1 MWVLVGAIGAL
12 LWLAV
17 LGFFVALCRAS
28 GLADEQAK
36 QRVTQRRAS
45 RPPRRATRRATRPA
59 IERSGAHMGA
69 QILDLGVWRAARS
82 GRLVGSDE
90 RLLRAR

>member
-12 LWLAV
+12 VWLAV

-36 QRVTQRRAS
+36 QRVTHRRAP
-45 RPPRRATRRATRPA
+45 RPRPA
-59 IERSGAHMGA
+59 TERAGA
-69 QILDLGVWRAARS
+69 QILDLGMWRAARS
-82 GRLVGSDE
+82 DRLVRAGD

>member
-12 LWLAV
+12 VWLAV

-36 QRVTQRRAS
+36 QRVTHRRAPRS
-45 RPPRRATRRATRPA
+45 RPATERA
-59 IERSGAHMGA
+59 GAQIGA
-69 QILDLGVWRAARS
+69 QILDLGMWRAARS
-82 GRLVGSDE
+82 DRLVRAGD

>member
-28 GLADEQAK
+28 GLADEQAN
-36 QRVTQRRAS
+36 QRATQRRAS
-45 RPPRRATRRATRPA
+45 RPPTRPTRPA
-59 IERSGAHMGA
+59 IERSGAYMGA